1 MSISLPDLKRF
12 VRGQFSCFGFPTTE
26 LLIMWRE
33 QGLDPEVGALY
44 IRAMQTA
51 LSRFLKQ
58 EQMPAHPE
66 DMFTDA
72 KEILR
77 RAIPASVR
85 DIDRVHINVLHMVD
99 LRTLHDL
106 YQKQMRRLG
115 GAIPVVNTPEFQ
127 ATLMIPQVRSIEA
140 ELRQYGRAMEGRFA
154 RYLVN
159 SETELKPELFKDE
172 IDILLSRVAG
182 DRTLTLLCE
191 GLHRQILEKYG
202 MPMLPPPSY
211 PAPPPPRPAPPPMP
225 M

>member
-1 MSISLPDLKRF
+1 
-12 VRGQFSCFGFPTTE
+12 
-26 LLIMWRE
+26 
-33 QGLDPEVGALY
+33 
-44 IRAMQTA
+44 
-51 LSRFLKQ
+51 
-58 EQMPAHPE
+58 
-66 DMFTDA
+66 
-72 KEILR
+72 
-77 RAIPASVR
+77 
-85 DIDRVHINVLHMVD
+85 MVD

-127 ATLMIPQVRSIEA
+127 ATLMIPQVRAIEA

-159 SETELKPELFKDE
+159 SETELKPELFEDV
-172 IDILLSRVAG
+172 IHTLLSRVAG

-211 PAPPPPRPAPPPMP
+211 PAPLPPPM
-225 M
+225 